1 MKVCIA
7 IDSFKG
13 SISSKEAGEAARRG
27 LKAVYPKSSVSVTGL
42 ADGGEG
48 TVDAIITATSGKL
61 VTASVT
67 GPLGKPVKATYGII
81 PDTGTAIIEIA
92 SAAGLTLVPKKSRNP
107 LHTTTYG
114 VGELILHAISEGCR
128 KFIIGLGGS
137 ATNDGGAGMLSALGV
152 DLLDKKGK
160 PIKHGAA
167 GLADLCEIRT
177 HGMAKELKKCRFT
190 VACDVKNPLCGEL
203 GASAVFGPQ
212 KGATEMTV
220 ADMDR
225 SLEKFAR
232 LTKAENPKA
241 DPSREGA
248 GAAGGLGYAFLSYLG
263 AKMRSGIDI
272 VMEATSLEDKIKV
285 ADVVVTGEGKIDGQ
299 SAMGKAPVGVA
310 RLAKKY
316 KKPVVAIAGAVGE
329 GAELCHDEGIT
340 AIFPILH
347 APSSLSEAMN
357 SENAKK
363 NLEETVKQIFK
374 LIRASRV

>member
-48 TVDAIITATSGKL
+48 TVDAIITATGGKL

-340 AIFPILH
+340 AIFPILR